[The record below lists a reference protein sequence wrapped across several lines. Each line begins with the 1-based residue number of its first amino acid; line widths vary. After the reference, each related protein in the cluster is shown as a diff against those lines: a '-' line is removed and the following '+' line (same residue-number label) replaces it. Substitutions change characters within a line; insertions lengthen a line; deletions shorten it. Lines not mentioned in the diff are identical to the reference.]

1 MPTAREPFQA
11 DVMGW
16 PEIASTVAGVVLLPI
31 VFYDLFQTVVLPR
44 PAVRKFQLARYLVRP
59 MWMVWRWVGLRS
71 SSRVDRSEGRLAAFA
86 PIALIVLILLWAL
99 GLILGYGMILY
110 GVRDQFRPELAD
122 FPEAFYVSASTLVP
136 LAYGDFVPEQGFAR
150 FLIVLESANGV
161 AFGAAAITLL
171 FELYG
176 SFRAREEAVV
186 ALDALAGAPASAVQ
200 LLETAAAPTM
210 DGILKDTFEEW
221 RKWSAMVLESHLAY
235 PLLVYFRSS
244 HDNEAWINSFGAVMD
259 AAALVISSIEEE
271 SVGAARLMFTVGN
284 HLVEDMAWVFRFKA
298 TAAPIIERGEYMA
311 AVGRLRAAGY
321 RVRDGETHWQ
331 QFAGLRSK
339 YGSTLNQVAPLLVA
353 PPAPW
358 VGDRSYLP
366 HRQRAPRKTPGTN
379 SAT

>member
-1 MPTAREPFQA
+1 
-11 DVMGW
+11 MGVQ
-16 PEIASTVAGVVLLPI
+16 EYVSIVAGLVLLPI

-44 PAVRKFQLARYLVRP
+44 PAVHKLQLARILVRP
-59 MWMVWRWVGLRS
+59 LWRVWKWVALRS
-71 SSRVDRSEGRLAAFA
+71 TAVDKSEGRLATFA
-86 PIALIVLILLWAL
+86 PVALITLVLLWAL
-99 GLILGYGMILY
+99 GLVLGYGLILF
-110 GVRDQFRPELAD
+110 GLRDQFTPELAD

-136 LAYGDFVPEQGFAR
+136 LAYGDFVPEQGLAR
-150 FLIVLESANGV
+150 ALIVLESANGV

-176 SFRAREEAVV
+176 SFRSREEAVV

-200 LLETAAAPTM
+200 LLETAAGPTM

-259 AAALVISSIEEE
+259 AANLIITSVENDE
-271 SVGAARLMFTVGN
+271 SHGSAKLMFTVGN
-284 HLVEDMAWVFRFKA
+284 HLVEDVAWLFRFQA
-298 TAAPIIERGEYMA
+298 DDGPIIEREEYVA
-311 AVGRLRAAGY
+311 AIGRLKAAGY
-321 RVRDGETHWQ
+321 QAQDGDAHWEK
-331 QFAGLRSK
+331 FAKFRGK
-339 YGSTLNQVAPLLVA
+339 YASTLNNISQLLAA

-366 HRQRAPRKTPGTN
+366 HRQRARRRRPAQTPA
-379 SAT
+379 S

>member
-171 FELYG
+171 FE
-176 SFRAREEAVV
+176 AVV

-259 AAALVISSIEEE
+259 AAALVITSVEGDE
-271 SVGAARLMFTVGN
+271 SHGAAKLMFTVGN
-284 HLVEDMAWVFRFKA
+284 HLVEDIAWVFRFQPA
-298 TAAPIIERGEYMA
+298 TDPIVERDEYVAAIA
-311 AVGRLRAAGY
+311 RLKAAGY
-321 RVRDGETHWQ
+321 NAQDGDVHWQ
-331 QFAGLRSK
+331 KFAKQRGR
-339 YGSTLNQVAPLLVA
+339 YAVPLNRMAQLLAA

-366 HRQRAPRKTPGTN
+366 HRQRPRRKKPATATPA
-379 SAT
+379 S